1 MLAAADL
8 GREIVGNFYFLLCTF
23 PQFPNFYLVNIYHC
37 YNQKKKYCTSFFSS
51 RRKQGHVT
59 GSSSAIERKMCDPC

>member
-37 YNQKKKYCTSFFSS
+37 YNQKKKYYTSFFFL
-51 RRKQGHVT
+51 
-59 GSSSAIERKMCDPC
+59 